1 MGPYEQFLTIHDQ
14 EAPGV
19 LICLGRSPVNISIPR
34 QLPQGEAKT

>member
-14 EAPGV
+14 EAPDV

-34 QLPQGEAKT
+34 QLPQGEPKT